1 VRREEAFM
9 ERWLKNAGV
18 ALLGILIA
26 LQAGC
31 TRPGTIISSPSWH
44 QLKSGYYNTSEGRFF
59 YGVGHAEGVQNLML
73 LRATAD
79 NRARKELGRVLDK
92 YVLELARSVPDKLD
106 PNWATLAVGERRQ
119 ILGIV
124 VRNAMQ
130 DAVIIDHWSA
140 SRESK
145 MLALCRLNLSD
156 FKMVLSNSGAL
167 DARMRAAMVSEADK
181 VHARLADRL

>member
-1 VRREEAFM
+1 M
-9 ERWLKNAGV
+9 ERWLKKAG
-18 ALLGILIA
+18 AFLLGILIG
-26 LQAGC
+26 LLAGC
-31 TRPGTIISSPSWH
+31 TGPGTIISSPSWYH
-44 QLKSGYYNTSEGRFF
+44 LKSGYYDTSEGRFF

-79 NRARKELGRVLDK
+79 NRARKELGRVLEK
-92 YVLELARSVPDKLD
+92 YVLELARSVPQNLD

-130 DAVIIDHWSA
+130 DAVIMDHWNV

-145 MLALCRLNLSD
+145 MLALCRLNLSA
-156 FKMVLSNSGAL
+156 FKIVLSKSGAL
-167 DARMRAAMVSEADK
+167 DARMRAAMVSEADR
-181 VHARLADRL
+181 VHARLADQL